1 MNSLKK
7 LRIFFVIFFTLLC
20 ICFFSW
26 KENVYFPARP
36 AYAEKEPY
44 YTSDDEFLPLGTIIE
59 EEEDEKEKAFLADD
73 TLIKNGIIKFDIEN
87 KELMFEIIPANFPP
101 RIIMHLYG
109 VKSEEKIY
117 HFLKNLDILGVV
129 YNPFQHHLYAEYVIF
144 FKDWI
149 QVKGEYVQDEK
160 RLYIEF
166 EMVESEY
173 QKGYGVRIADTKIDP
188 LPQVIEIKNQLGN
201 YGLESFLLIASD
213 RETIVLESPFYG
225 EKAQAIE
232 YFESLENIGFA
243 GKLTIRDY
251 LAFPQPNR
259 FDVVSEV
266 VITGESG
273 VNLKN
278 IVQNEFTPQK
288 VYQLSYSDLYLLTKE
303 IFTPSVQEDEEV
315 IARYYFDLSEIYR
328 NFETEDESE
337 LEMAVLVS
345 VKILEVI
352 VFQYPQTQTADDAL
366 WEMAN
371 WIREYGI
378 MDVLSEEECYK
389 KIIAEYPESIFNDE
403 AKERIEEIKNLGVT
417 LG

>member
-1 MNSLKK
+1 
-7 LRIFFVIFFTLLC
+7 
-20 ICFFSW
+20 
-26 KENVYFPARP
+26 
-36 AYAEKEPY
+36 
-44 YTSDDEFLPLGTIIE
+44 
-59 EEEDEKEKAFLADD
+59 
-73 TLIKNGIIKFDIEN
+73 
-87 KELMFEIIPANFPP
+87 
-101 RIIMHLYG
+101 
-109 VKSEEKIY
+109 
-117 HFLKNLDILGVV
+117 
-129 YNPFQHHLYAEYVIF
+129 
-144 FKDWI
+144 
-149 QVKGEYVQDEK
+149 
-160 RLYIEF
+160 
-166 EMVESEY
+166 
-173 QKGYGVRIADTKIDP
+173 
-188 LPQVIEIKNQLGN
+188 VIEIKNQLGK
-201 YGLESFLLIASD
+201 YGLESFLLVASD

-243 GKLTIRDY
+243 GKLSIRDY

-278 IVQNEFTPQK
+278 IAQNEFTPRK

-389 KIIAEYPESIFNDE
+389 KIISEYPESIFNDE